1 MSDYEPS
8 IEERLKKH
16 PTLKNRI
23 ESLLDIV
30 ENSSGCPEKA
40 DDAER
45 CVVNEMRRMGNEA
58 LHDRALSREISASE
72 NLRKNYEDIIG
83 HGKKSL
89 LVHDVRHNSCL

>member
-23 ESLLDIV
+23 ESLLNLV
-30 ENSSGCPEKA
+30 ENSSGFPEKA

-45 CVVNEMRRMGNEA
+45 CVVNEMRRMGNEV

-72 NLRKNYEDIIG
+72 NLRENHENIIG

-89 LVHDVRHNSCL
+89 PVHDVRHNNCL